1 MEKKAKNTGE
11 AHVTEAPENAQAP
24 EATAPEAQEGDR
36 EEAQTT
42 PTIPSKEKLDK
53 LLRYHVWSA
62 IGVGLVP
69 IPIIDLAALTG
80 VQVNLIR
87 KLANAYGIPFLQDS
101 VKNILSSLVGS
112 TLPVAI
118 APGVAASVAKFL
130 PIFGQTAGVVTMPII
145 GGASTYAVGKVFI
158 QHFASG
164 GTFLSFNPEKVKD
177 YYQEMFS
184 EGKKFAADLKKEKDE
199 KDVEK

>member
-1 MEKKAKNTGE
+1 MEKKAKNTAE
-11 AHVTEAPENAQAP
+11 TQVTEAPEDIQAP
-24 EATAPEAQEGDR
+24 EATPLEAKEGDR
-36 EEAQTT
+36 ETA
-42 PTIPSKEKLDK
+42 PPVPSKERLDK

-69 IPIIDLAALTG
+69 VPLVDLAALTG
-80 VQVNLIR
+80 IQINLIR
-87 KLANAYGIPFLQDS
+87 KLANAYGIPFLQDTA
-101 VKNILSSLVGS
+101 KNILSSLVGS
-112 TLPVAI
+112 TLPIIV
-118 APGVAASVAKFL
+118 APGVAASVAKFI
-130 PIFGQTAGVVTMPII
+130 PILGQTAGVVTMPII
-145 GGASTYAVGKVFI
+145 GGAATYAVGKVFI

-199 KDVEK
+199 KDAEK

>member
-1 MEKKAKNTGE
+1 MEKKAKNTAE
-11 AHVTEAPENAQAP
+11 TQVTEAPDNAQAP
-24 EATAPEAQEGDR
+24 EATPPEAQEGDR
-36 EEAQTT
+36 ETT
-42 PTIPSKEKLDK
+42 PPTPSKEKLDK

-69 IPIIDLAALTG
+69 LPLVDLAALTG

-87 KLANAYGIPFLQDS
+87 KLANAYGIPFLQDT

-112 TLPVAI
+112 TLPVI
-118 APGVAASVAKFL
+118 VAPGVAASVAKFI

-145 GGASTYAVGKVFI
+145 GGAATYAVGKVFI

-164 GTFLSFNPEKVKD
+164 GTFLTFKPEKVKE
-177 YYQEMFS
+177 YYQEMFT
-184 EGKKFAADLKKEKDE
+184 EGKKVAADLKKEKDE
-199 KDVEK
+199 EDAEKE